1 MNNPVPLEM
10 LGVMNGVLLVT
21 GGSRGIGAAVA
32 VLAAKQGYDVA
43 VNFREDERAA
53 SAIVEAVRSS
63 GVRALP
69 LKGDVAVEADV
80 VRMFE
85 AVDTFGPLK
94 ALVNN
99 AGISGGFSRVA
110 DLKAD
115 VLARVLA
122 VNVIGTMLCCR
133 EAVRRLST
141 VWGGDGGAIVNLSSL
156 AAKRGGGGEWV
167 HYAASKGAIDTLT
180 VGLAREI
187 AAEGVRVNAVAPG
200 IVDTEMHLAAG
211 DPHRAKR
218 TGATVP
224 IGRAA
229 TPHEIAEAVMWLVSP
244 AASYVTGTILE
255 AGGGR

>member
-1 MNNPVPLEM
+1 
-10 LGVMNGVLLVT
+10 MNGVLLVT

-32 VLAAKQGYDVA
+32 TLAAKHGFDVA
-43 VNFREDERAA
+43 VNYHEDERAA
-53 SAIVEAVRSS
+53 SAIVEAVRAS
-63 GVRALP
+63 GVRALAI
-69 LKGDVAVEADV
+69 KADVALEADV

-85 AVDTFGPLK
+85 AVDTFGQLK

-99 AGISGGFSRVA
+99 AGVTGGFARVA
-110 DLKAD
+110 DLKAAA
-115 VLARVLA
+115 LERMLA
-122 VNVIGTMLCCR
+122 VNVTGAILCAR

-141 VWGGDGGAIVNLSSL
+141 VWGGDGGSIVNVSSL
-156 AAKRGGGGEWV
+156 AAKLGGAGEWV
-167 HYAASKGAIDTLT
+167 HYAASKGAIQTFT
-180 VGLAREI
+180 VGLAREV
-187 AAEGVRVNAVAPG
+187 AGEGVRVNAVAAG

-229 TPHEIAEAVMWLVSP
+229 TAHEIAEAIIWLTSP

>member
-1 MNNPVPLEM
+1 MTS
-10 LGVMNGVLLVT
+10 VLLVT

-32 VLAAKQGYDVA
+32 ALAAKRGYDVA
-43 VNFREDERAA
+43 VNYRQDERAA

-63 GVRALP
+63 GLRGLAI
-69 LKGDVAVEADV
+69 KADVAVEADV

-85 AVDTFGPLK
+85 AVDSFGQLA

-99 AGISGGFSRVA
+99 AGITGGFARVA
-110 DLKAD
+110 DLKAAA
-115 VLARVLA
+115 LERMLA
-122 VNVIGTMLCCR
+122 VNVTGAILCSR

-141 VWGGDGGAIVNLSSL
+141 VWGGNGGSIVNVSSL
-156 AAKRGGGGEWV
+156 AARLGGAGEWV
-167 HYAASKGAIDTLT
+167 HYAASKGAIESFT
-180 VGLAREI
+180 VGLAREV
-187 AAEGVRVNAVAPG
+187 AAEGVRVNAVAAG
-200 IVDTEMHLAAG
+200 IVDTEMHFAAG

-229 TPHEIAEAVMWLVSP
+229 TAHEIAEAIVWLTSP
-244 AASYVTGTILE
+244 SASYVTGTILE

>member
-1 MNNPVPLEM
+1 
-10 LGVMNGVLLVT
+10 MNGVMLVT

-32 VLAAKQGYDVA
+32 TLAAKNGFDVA
-43 VNFREDERAA
+43 VNYREDERAA

-63 GVRALP
+63 GVRALAI
-69 LKGDVAVEADV
+69 KADVALEADV

-85 AVDTFGPLK
+85 AIDTFGQLK

-99 AGISGGFSRVA
+99 AGVTGGFARVA
-110 DLKAD
+110 DLNAAA
-115 VLARVLA
+115 LERMLA
-122 VNVIGTMLCCR
+122 VNVTGAILCAR

-141 VWGGDGGAIVNLSSL
+141 VWGGDGGSIVNVSSL
-156 AAKRGGGGEWV
+156 AAKLGGAGEWV
-167 HYAASKGAIDTLT
+167 HYAASKGAIQTFT
-180 VGLAREI
+180 IGLAREV
-187 AAEGVRVNAVAPG
+187 AAEGVRVNAVAAG

-229 TPHEIAEAVMWLVSP
+229 TAHEIAEAIIWLTSP

>member
-1 MNNPVPLEM
+1 
-10 LGVMNGVLLVT
+10 MNGVLLVT

-32 VLAAKQGYDVA
+32 TLAAQRGFDVA
-43 VNFREDERAA
+43 VNYREDERAA
-53 SAIVEAVRSS
+53 SAIVEAVRSN
-63 GVRALP
+63 GVRALA

-99 AGISGGFSRVA
+99 AGVTGGFSRVA
-110 DLKAD
+110 DLKGPA
-115 VLARVLA
+115 LERTFA
-122 VNVIGTMLCCR
+122 VNVVGAMLCAR

-141 VWGGDGGAIVNLSSL
+141 VWGGDGGSIVNVSSL
-156 AAKRGGGGEWV
+156 AAKLGGGGEWV
-167 HYAASKGAIDTLT
+167 HYAASKGAINTLT
-180 VGLAREI
+180 VGLAREV
-187 AAEGVRVNAVAPG
+187 AAEGVRVNAVAAG

-229 TPHEIAEAVMWLVSP
+229 TPHEIAEAILWLTSP
-244 AASYVTGTILE
+244 AASYITGTILE

>member
-1 MNNPVPLEM
+1 MA
-10 LGVMNGVLLVT
+10 T
-21 GGSRGIGAAVA
+21 
-32 VLAAKQGYDVA
+32 LAAQRGFDVA
-43 VNFREDERAA
+43 VNYREDERAA
-53 SAIVEAVRSS
+53 SAIVEAVRSN
-63 GVRALP
+63 GVRALA

-85 AVDTFGPLK
+85 AVDTFGALK

-99 AGISGGFSRVA
+99 AGVTGGFSRVA
-110 DLKAD
+110 DLKAPA
-115 VLARVLA
+115 LERTFA
-122 VNVIGTMLCCR
+122 VNVVGAMLCAR

-141 VWGGDGGAIVNLSSL
+141 VWGGDGGSIVNVSSL
-156 AAKRGGGGEWV
+156 AAKLGGGGEWV
-167 HYAASKGAIDTLT
+167 HYAASKGAINTLT
-180 VGLAREI
+180 VGLAREV
-187 AAEGVRVNAVAPG
+187 AAEGVRVNAVAAG

-229 TPHEIAEAVMWLVSP
+229 TPHEIAEAILWLTSP
-244 AASYVTGTILE
+244 AASYITGTILE

>member
-1 MNNPVPLEM
+1 
-10 LGVMNGVLLVT
+10 MNGVLLVT

-32 VLAAKQGYDVA
+32 VLAAKSGFDVA
-43 VNFREDERAA
+43 VNYREDERAA
-53 SAIVEAVRSS
+53 SAIVEAVRSN
-63 GVRALP
+63 GVRALA
-69 LKGDVAVEADV
+69 LKGDVAIEADV

-99 AGISGGFSRVA
+99 AGITGGFSRVA
-110 DLKAD
+110 DLKAAT
-115 VLARVLA
+115 LERMLA
-122 VNVIGTMLCCR
+122 VNVTGAILCAR

-141 VWGGDGGAIVNLSSL
+141 VWGGDGGSIVNLSSL
-156 AAKRGGGGEWV
+156 AAKLGGGGEWV
-167 HYAASKGAIDTLT
+167 HYAASKGAIQPFT
-180 VGLAREI
+180 VGLAREV
-187 AAEGVRVNAVAPG
+187 AAEGVRVNAVAAG

-229 TPHEIAEAVMWLVSP
+229 TPHEIAEAIVWLTSP

>member
-1 MNNPVPLEM
+1 
-10 LGVMNGVLLVT
+10 MNGVMLVT
-21 GGSRGIGAAVA
+21 GGSRGIGAATA
-32 VLAAKQGYDVA
+32 ALAAKNGYDVA
-43 VNFREDERAA
+43 VNYREDERAA
-53 SAIVEAVRSS
+53 SAIVEAVRSN
-63 GVRALP
+63 GVRGLAI
-69 LKGDVAVEADV
+69 KADVAIEADV

-99 AGISGGFSRVA
+99 AGITGGFARVA
-110 DLKAD
+110 DLKGPA
-115 VLARVLA
+115 LERMLA
-122 VNVIGTMLCCR
+122 VNVIGTILCSR

-141 VWGGDGGAIVNLSSL
+141 VWGGDGGSIVNLSSL
-156 AAKRGGGGEWV
+156 AAKLGGGGEWV
-167 HYAASKGAIDTLT
+167 HYAASKGAIQSFTI
-180 VGLAREI
+180 GLAREV
-187 AAEGVRVNAVAPG
+187 AAEGVRVNAVAAG

-229 TPHEIAEAVMWLVSP
+229 TPHEIAEAILWLCSP

>member
-1 MNNPVPLEM
+1 
-10 LGVMNGVLLVT
+10 MNGVLLVT

-32 VLAAKQGYDVA
+32 ALAAKNGFDVA
-43 VNFREDERAA
+43 VNYREDERAA
-53 SAIVEAVRSS
+53 SAVVEGVRSS
-63 GVRALP
+63 GVRGLAI
-69 LKGDVAVEADV
+69 KADVAVEADV

-99 AGISGGFSRVA
+99 AGITGGFARVA
-110 DLKAD
+110 DLKA
-115 VLARVLA
+115 LALERMLA
-122 VNVIGTMLCCR
+122 VNVTGSILCAR

-141 VWGGDGGAIVNLSSL
+141 VWGGDGGSIVNLSSL
-156 AAKRGGGGEWV
+156 AAKLGGGGEWV
-167 HYAASKGAIDTLT
+167 HYAASKGAIQTFT
-180 VGLAREI
+180 VGLAREV
-187 AAEGVRVNAVAPG
+187 AAEGVRVNAVAAG

-224 IGRAA
+224 LGRAA
-229 TPHEIAEAVMWLVSP
+229 TPHEIAEAILWLCSP

>member
-1 MNNPVPLEM
+1 
-10 LGVMNGVLLVT
+10 MNGVLLVT

-32 VLAAKQGYDVA
+32 LLAAKSGFDVA
-43 VNFREDERAA
+43 VNYHEDERAA
-53 SAIVEAVRSS
+53 SAIVEAVRSN
-63 GVRALP
+63 GVRALA
-69 LKGDVAVEADV
+69 LKADVAIEADV

-99 AGISGGFSRVA
+99 AGITGGFARVA
-110 DLKAD
+110 DLKAPA
-115 VLARVLA
+115 LERMLA
-122 VNVIGTMLCCR
+122 VNVTGAILCAR

-141 VWGGDGGAIVNLSSL
+141 VWGGDGGSIVNVSSL
-156 AAKRGGGGEWV
+156 AAKLGGGGEWV
-167 HYAASKGAIDTLT
+167 HYAASKGAIQTFT
-180 VGLAREI
+180 VGLAREV
-187 AAEGVRVNAVAPG
+187 AAEGVRVNAVAAG

-229 TPHEIAEAVMWLVSP
+229 TPHEIAEAIVWLTSP

>member
-1 MNNPVPLEM
+1 
-10 LGVMNGVLLVT
+10 MNGVLLVT

-32 VLAAKQGYDVA
+32 TLAAQRGFDVA
-43 VNFREDERAA
+43 VNYREDERAA
-53 SAIVEAVRSS
+53 SAIVEAVRSN
-63 GVRALP
+63 GVRALA

-80 VRMFE
+80 LRMFE
-85 AVDTFGPLK
+85 AVDIFGPLK

-99 AGISGGFSRVA
+99 AGVTGGFSRVA
-110 DLKAD
+110 DLKGPA
-115 VLARVLA
+115 LERTFA
-122 VNVIGTMLCCR
+122 VNVIGAMLCAR

-141 VWGGDGGAIVNLSSL
+141 VWGGDGGSIVNVSSL
-156 AAKRGGGGEWV
+156 AAKLGGGGEWV
-167 HYAASKGAIDTLT
+167 HYAASKGAINTMT
-180 VGLAREI
+180 IGLAREV
-187 AAEGVRVNAVAPG
+187 AAEGVRVNAVAAG

-229 TPHEIAEAVMWLVSP
+229 TPHEIAEAILWLTSP
-244 AASYVTGTILE
+244 AASYITGTILE

>member
-1 MNNPVPLEM
+1 
-10 LGVMNGVLLVT
+10 MNGVMLVT

-32 VLAAKQGYDVA
+32 TLAAKNGFDVA
-43 VNFREDERAA
+43 VNYREDERAA

-63 GVRALP
+63 GVRALAI
-69 LKGDVAVEADV
+69 KADVALEADV

-85 AVDTFGPLK
+85 AIDTFGQLK

-99 AGISGGFSRVA
+99 AGVTGGFARVA
-110 DLKAD
+110 DLNAAA
-115 VLARVLA
+115 LERVLA
-122 VNVIGTMLCCR
+122 VNVTGAILCAR

-141 VWGGDGGAIVNLSSL
+141 VWGGDGGSIVNVSSL
-156 AAKRGGGGEWV
+156 AAKLGGAGEWV
-167 HYAASKGAIDTLT
+167 HYAASKGAIQTFT
-180 VGLAREI
+180 IGLAREV
-187 AAEGVRVNAVAPG
+187 AAEGVRVNAVAAG

-229 TPHEIAEAVMWLVSP
+229 TAHEIAEAIIWLTSP

>member
-1 MNNPVPLEM
+1 
-10 LGVMNGVLLVT
+10 MNGVLLVT

-32 VLAAKQGYDVA
+32 TLAAQRGFDVA
-43 VNFREDERAA
+43 VNYREDERAA

-63 GVRALP
+63 GVRGLA
-69 LKGDVAVEADV
+69 LKGDVSVEADV

-99 AGISGGFSRVA
+99 AGVTGGFSRVA
-110 DLKAD
+110 DLKAAA
-115 VLARVLA
+115 LERTFA
-122 VNVIGTMLCCR
+122 VNVIGAMLCAR

-141 VWGGDGGAIVNLSSL
+141 VWGGDGGSIVNVSSL
-156 AAKRGGGGEWV
+156 AAKLGGGGEWV
-167 HYAASKGAIDTLT
+167 HYAASKGAINTMT
-180 VGLAREI
+180 VGLAREV
-187 AAEGVRVNAVAPG
+187 AAEGVRVNAVAAG

-229 TPHEIAEAVMWLVSP
+229 TPHEIAEAILWLTSP
-244 AASYVTGTILE
+244 AASYITGTILE

>member
-1 MNNPVPLEM
+1 
-10 LGVMNGVLLVT
+10 MNGVLLVT

-32 VLAAKQGYDVA
+32 MLAAKHGFDVA
-43 VNFREDERAA
+43 VNYHEDERAA
-53 SAIVEAVRSS
+53 SAIVEAVRAS
-63 GVRALP
+63 GVRALAI
-69 LKGDVAVEADV
+69 KADVALEADV

-85 AVDTFGPLK
+85 AVDTFGQLK

-99 AGISGGFSRVA
+99 AGVTGGFARVA
-110 DLKAD
+110 DLKAAA
-115 VLARVLA
+115 LERMLA
-122 VNVIGTMLCCR
+122 VNVTGAILCAR

-141 VWGGDGGAIVNLSSL
+141 VWGGDGGSIVNVSSL
-156 AAKRGGGGEWV
+156 AAKLGGAGEWV
-167 HYAASKGAIDTLT
+167 HYAASKGAIQSFT
-180 VGLAREI
+180 VGLAREV
-187 AAEGVRVNAVAPG
+187 AGEGVRVNAVAAG

-229 TPHEIAEAVMWLVSP
+229 TAHEIAEAIIWLTSP

>member
-1 MNNPVPLEM
+1 
-10 LGVMNGVLLVT
+10 MNGVLLVT

-32 VLAAKQGYDVA
+32 TLAAQRGFDVA
-43 VNFREDERAA
+43 VNYREDERAA
-53 SAIVEAVRSS
+53 SAIAEAVRSN
-63 GVRALP
+63 GVRALA
-69 LKGDVAVEADV
+69 LKGDVSVEADV

-94 ALVNN
+94 ALINN
-99 AGISGGFSRVA
+99 AGVTGGFSRVA
-110 DLKAD
+110 DLKGPA
-115 VLARVLA
+115 LERTFA
-122 VNVIGTMLCCR
+122 VNVVGAMLCAR

-141 VWGGDGGAIVNLSSL
+141 VWGGDGGSIVNVSSL
-156 AAKRGGGGEWV
+156 AAKLGGGGEWV
-167 HYAASKGAIDTLT
+167 HYAASKGAINTIT
-180 VGLAREI
+180 VGLAREV
-187 AAEGVRVNAVAPG
+187 AAEGVRVNAVAAG

-229 TPHEIAEAVMWLVSP
+229 TPHEIAEAILWLTSP

>member
-1 MNNPVPLEM
+1 
-10 LGVMNGVLLVT
+10 MNGVLLVT

-32 VLAAKQGYDVA
+32 QLAAKHGFDVA
-43 VNFREDERAA
+43 VNYREDERAA
-53 SAIVEAVRSS
+53 SAIVEAVRAN
-63 GVRALP
+63 GVRGLA

-99 AGISGGFSRVA
+99 AGITGGFSRVA
-110 DLKAD
+110 DLKAPA
-115 VLARVLA
+115 LERMLA
-122 VNVIGTMLCCR
+122 VNVTGAILCAR

-141 VWGGDGGAIVNLSSL
+141 VWGGDGGSIVNVSSL
-156 AAKRGGGGEWV
+156 AAKLGGAGEWV
-167 HYAASKGAIDTLT
+167 HYAASKGAINTIT
-180 VGLAREI
+180 VGLAREV
-187 AAEGVRVNAVAPG
+187 AAEGVRVNAVAAG

-224 IGRAA
+224 LGRAA
-229 TPHEIAEAVMWLVSP
+229 TPHEIAEAIVWLTSP

-255 AGGGR
+255 AG

>member
-1 MNNPVPLEM
+1 
-10 LGVMNGVLLVT
+10 MNGVLLVT
-21 GGSRGIGAAVA
+21 GGSRGIGAATA
-32 VLAAKQGYDVA
+32 VLAAKNGYDVA
-43 VNFREDERAA
+43 VNYREDERAA

-63 GVRALP
+63 GVRGLAV
-69 LKGDVAVEADV
+69 KADVAIEADV

-94 ALVNN
+94 VLVNN
-99 AGISGGFSRVA
+99 AGITGGFARVA
-110 DLKAD
+110 DLKGPA
-115 VLARVLA
+115 LERMLA
-122 VNVIGTMLCCR
+122 VNVTGTILCAR

-141 VWGGDGGAIVNLSSL
+141 VWGGDGGSIVNLSSL
-156 AAKRGGGGEWV
+156 AAKLGGGGEWA
-167 HYAASKGAIDTLT
+167 HYAASKGAIQSFT
-180 VGLAREI
+180 VGLAREV

-229 TPHEIAEAVMWLVSP
+229 TPHEIAEAILWLCSP

>member
-1 MNNPVPLEM
+1 
-10 LGVMNGVLLVT
+10 MNGVLLVT
-21 GGSRGIGAAVA
+21 GGGRGIGAAVA
-32 VLAAKQGYDVA
+32 VLAAQRGFDVA
-43 VNFREDERAA
+43 VNYREDERAA
-53 SAIVEAVRSS
+53 SAIVEAVRSN
-63 GVRALP
+63 GVRALA
-69 LKGDVAVEADV
+69 LKGDVSVEADV
-80 VRMFE
+80 VRIFE

-99 AGISGGFSRVA
+99 AGITGGFSRVA
-110 DLKAD
+110 DLKAAT
-115 VLARVLA
+115 LERVLA
-122 VNVIGTMLCCR
+122 VNVTGAMLCAR

-141 VWGGDGGAIVNLSSL
+141 VWGGDGGSIVNLSSL
-156 AAKRGGGGEWV
+156 AAKLGGGGEWV
-167 HYAASKGAIDTLT
+167 HYAASKGAINTFT
-180 VGLAREI
+180 VGLAREV
-187 AAEGVRVNAVAPG
+187 AAEGVRVNAVAAG

-229 TPHEIAEAVMWLVSP
+229 TAHEIAEAIVWLTSP